1 MSCETDWKTRVLP
14 PPCRRRTEFRPE
26 SGQTR
31 PPSCRG
37 QLTLCGTARQSPAA
51 GTTAISS
58 DRTSGRSWPNP
69 CKLLVQT
76 SGKTES
82 SRHPARIPKVARCI
96 STKVDRAAD
105 IQPPTTWAQRIN
117 RPLPARPTRA
127 GSQKVAGGRA
137 QRPPRV
143 TPPTTT
149 APRRRCQKAWVNRN
163 DATDK
168 STQSGVRRSRRLLLR
183 SRQRRGAGTPGSH
196 THLAMTSM
204 RDERSPASTKPNR
217 G

>member
-1 MSCETDWKTRVLP
+1 MQAADRIPARIRPNPATLLSRPTDSVWDSP
-14 PPCRRRTEFRPE
+14 PK
-26 SGQTR
+26 
-31 PPSCRG
+31 
-37 QLTLCGTARQSPAA
+37 
-51 GTTAISS
+51 
-58 DRTSGRSWPNP
+58 SGRGNNRDQLRSDVRAFVAEP
-69 CKLLVQT
+69 LQT